1 MMAMRT
7 TLNID
12 DEALLEV
19 RKYAG
24 ECSISLSEAATRLI
38 FRGVVNQ
45 PKFQLEKGWALLTS
59 SPGSLPLTNE
69 RLKRLDE
76 EAMDEELGH
85 ALSTGR

>member
-1 MMAMRT
+1 MRT

-12 DEALLEV
+12 DEALAEV
-19 RKYAG
+19 RKYAD

-45 PKFQLEKGWALLTS
+45 PEFQLENGWALLTA

-69 RLKRLDE
+69 RLTQLE
-76 EAMDEELGH
+76 EEDMDEELGR
-85 ALSTGR
+85 ALSARR